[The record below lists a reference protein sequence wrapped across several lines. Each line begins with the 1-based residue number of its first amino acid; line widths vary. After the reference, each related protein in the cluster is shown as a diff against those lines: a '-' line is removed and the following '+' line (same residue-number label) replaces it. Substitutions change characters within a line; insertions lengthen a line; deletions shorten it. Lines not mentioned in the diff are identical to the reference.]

1 MLITNDKKIDATL
14 EKFYNRYNKYN
25 TKVLETLGNVIKQFD
40 GLTPSQAH
48 QLAQE
53 LRIGYDLNELQLEL
67 SRISGKSVEDVNK
80 LLDKVAKENVEFSEV
95 YYKAK
100 NKEYVKYEDNEPL
113 QDLVESIKMQTNE
126 TFVNLA
132 QSKNTGFVIEDNDGN
147 KTFKT
152 IPQVYND
159 LIDEAV
165 YQVSTGV
172 EDYQSAMR
180 NITRQLA
187 DSGVKIHEEKVA
199 YQNGYNK
206 RIDSAVRQDVLTGLR
221 QVNIGVQQEI
231 GDDLDANGIEV
242 SFHVPCADDHWGI
255 NGKQYKARQGEDLDQ
270 LLDRINSKL
279 DRPIGTMNC
288 THFVFSIIYGVQEAN
303 YSKEYIRKQK
313 QLSKQ
318 TTTYNGKEYTPYEA
332 TQVQRK
338 LETAIRQQKDRQIIA
353 RASGDSAGISNAQ
366 AKITQLTD
374 EYNNFSKSMG
384 LDTYKNRLVVS
395 GYNRLKSYDK

>member
-25 TKVLETLGNVIKQFD
+25 TKVLQTLGNVIKQFD

-132 QSKNTGFVIEDNDGN
+132 QSKNTGFVIEDSDGN

-242 SFHVPCADDHWGI
+242 SFHVPCADDHWEI

-303 YSKEYIRKQK
+303 YSKEYIKKQK
-313 QLSKQ
+313 QLSKE
-318 TTTYNGKEYTPYEA
+318 TTTYNGKKYTPYEA

-353 RASGDSAGISNAQ
+353 RASGDNAGISNAQ

>member
-180 NITRQLA
+180 NVTRQLA

-199 YQNGYNK
+199 YENGYNK

-255 NGKQYKARQGEDLDQ
+255 NGKQYKARQDEDLDQ

-318 TTTYNGKEYTPYEA
+318 TTTYNGKKYTPYEA

>member
-113 QDLVESIKMQTNE
+113 QNLVESIKMQTNE

-132 QSKNTGFVIEDNDGN
+132 QSKNTGFVIEDSDGN

-180 NITRQLA
+180 NVTKQLA

-199 YQNGYNK
+199 YENGYNK
-206 RIDSAVRQDVLTGLR
+206 RIDSTVRQDVLTGLR

-353 RASGDSAGISNAQ
+353 RASGDSTGISNAQ